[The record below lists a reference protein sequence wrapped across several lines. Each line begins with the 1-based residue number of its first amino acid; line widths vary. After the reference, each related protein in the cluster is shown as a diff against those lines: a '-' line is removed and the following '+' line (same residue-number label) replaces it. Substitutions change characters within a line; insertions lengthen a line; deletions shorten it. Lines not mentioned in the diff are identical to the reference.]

1 MKISENTAR
10 KIIGLF
16 CNTCTI
22 TGGEDSKTCCERSYA
37 HCPMCSYVHPRTHA
51 CTYVSHLM
59 EESARLNLSNHLR
72 AANLLEALFAVFRR
86 EKLLG

>member
-16 CNTCTI
+16 CDTCTS
-22 TGGEDSKTCCERSYA
+22 TSGENNKTFCERSYA

-51 CTYVSHLM
+51 CAYVSHLM
-59 EESARLNLSNHLR
+59 EESARLNLSNHHR
-72 AANLLEALFAVFRR
+72 AANMLEALFAVFRR
-86 EKLLG
+86 GQLLG